1 MSATSDLDAGPVP
14 VSPTAAPPPE
24 LLADAARVAELA
36 AASLTWPSLT
46 IDAGTLADVEMML
59 LGLYGPAPGFA
70 EPTSDGCAPGSSP
83 RLGVDPSAA
92 EGLSAGDQVAL
103 RDAEGV
109 MVATLRVT
117 AKAADGGG
125 SGRVCLVGPVE
136 GIRLPHHPDYP
147 ELRLTTRQVRAELAR
162 RGWSAGGPDVTPRGK
177 MPVGDLGEITLCAP
191 SDTPP
196 PGRAAAHVAIGAAWA
211 LWADGLLHTADLDR
225 IRSLRAQGRNVVVLA
240 PVGGT
245 HPADATHHLR
255 IRCLRAALCD
265 LAAGGGGEVDGPDVP
280 LVLVP
285 VQPAAPVALADI
297 DMRAWRTRLAGAYGL
312 AGSLLG
318 PAPGSPNPS
327 ALTEALDAG
336 KPLPAELTPSTVAA
350 ELASA
355 HPPRHRRG
363 LTVLFTGLSGSGK
376 STLANLLTCRLL
388 ERGDRAVTLLD
399 GDVVRHHLSAGL
411 GFSRADRD
419 TNIRR
424 IGFVAAQVAG
434 AGGTVVCA
442 PIAPYASVR
451 AEVRG
456 MVEGRGAGFVLV
468 HVSTPL
474 EVCER
479 RDRKGL
485 YAKARAGLLGSF
497 TGVSDPYEEPA
508 DAEVVVDTS
517 ALSPDAAV
525 EKILHHLRSAG
536 WLAW

>member
-1 MSATSDLDAGPVP
+1 MSATSDLDAGPVS
-14 VSPTAAPPPE
+14 VSPTAAPPPAAAPPPE
-24 LLADAARVAELA
+24 LLADADQAAELA
-36 AASLTWPSLT
+36 TASLTWPSLT
-46 IDAGTLADVEMML
+46 IDADTLADVEMML

-70 EPTSDGCAPGSSP
+70 EPDTDGRAPGSSP
-83 RLGVDPSAA
+83 HLGVDPSAA
-92 EGLSAGDQVAL
+92 EGLSAGDRVAL

-109 MVATLRVT
+109 MVAALRIT
-117 AKAADGGG
+117 TKAADGSGG
-125 SGRVCLVGPVE
+125 SGRVWLAGAVE

-147 ELRLTTRQVRAELAR
+147 ELRLSPRQVRAELAH
-162 RGWSAGGPDVTPRGK
+162 RGWSAAGSDATP
-177 MPVGDLGEITLCAP
+177 T
-191 SDTPP
+191 
-196 PGRAAAHVAIGAAWA
+196 GAAWA
-211 LWADGLLHTADLDR
+211 LWVDGLLHTADLDR

-245 HPADATHHLR
+245 DPADATHHLR

-265 LAAGGGGEVDGPDVP
+265 LAAGGGGEVGGPDVP

-285 VQPAAPVALADI
+285 VQPAAPVALGGI
-297 DMRAWRTRLAGAYGL
+297 DMRAWRTRLAAAYGL

-318 PAPGSPNPS
+318 PAPGSPDPS
-327 ALTEALDAG
+327 VLTEALDAG
-336 KPLPAELTPSTVAA
+336 KPLPAELTPPTVAA

-451 AEVRG
+451 AEVRA
-456 MVEGRGAGFVLV
+456 MVAGRGAGFVLV

-525 EKILHHLRSAG
+525 DEVLHHLHSAG
-536 WLAW
+536 WLAQ